1 MRLNFRTG
9 GFFGQPASPRRR
21 HCRARRYHLVVR
33 RFIAALCC
41 AILAACAAHS
51 QSLHG
56 TELSP
61 AKPAARF
68 TLTDQHGSA
77 YTLGENRG
85 QAVALYF
92 GFSHCKDVC
101 PQTLA
106 LLGKARTQAH
116 LTPGRLR
123 IVMVT
128 VDPAR
133 DTPSALAAFIKR
145 VGVQATALTGTR
157 AQLQR
162 VYKAYGVDVEPQK
175 DDIGHTDMIYVIDAA
190 GRLREVFGPDMPLH
204 AVADDLEAIVD

>member
-1 MRLNFRTG
+1 M
-9 GFFGQPASPRRR
+9 
-21 HCRARRYHLVVR
+21 R
-33 RFIAALCC
+33 RFIAVLCC
-41 AILAACAAHS
+41 AALAACASHA
-51 QSLHG
+51 QPLHG

-68 TLTDQHGSA
+68 TLTDQRGA
-77 YTLGENRG
+77 TYTLGENRG
-85 QAVALYF
+85 QAIALYF

-116 LTPGRLR
+116 LTPEKLR

-133 DTPSALAAFIKR
+133 DTPPALAAFVKR

-157 AQLQR
+157 SQLQS

-175 DDIGHTDMIYVIDAA
+175 NDIGHTDMIYIIDAN

-204 AVADDLEAIVD
+204 AVADDLRAIVD

>member
-1 MRLNFRTG
+1 M
-9 GFFGQPASPRRR
+9 
-21 HCRARRYHLVVR
+21 R
-33 RFIAALCC
+33 RFMAVLCC
-41 AILAACAAHS
+41 AALAACASRS
-51 QSLHG
+51 QPLHG

-61 AKPAARF
+61 AKAAPHF
-68 TLTDQHGSA
+68 TLTDQHGRA
-77 YTLGENRG
+77 YTLGEDRG

-116 LTPGRLR
+116 LAPEQLR

-133 DTPSALAAFIKR
+133 DTPSALAAFVKR
-145 VGVQATALTGTR
+145 VGVQATTLTGSS
-157 AQLQR
+157 AQLQS

-175 DDIGHTDMIYVIDAA
+175 SDIGHTDMIYVIDAK

-204 AVADDLEAIVD
+204 AVADDLHAIVD